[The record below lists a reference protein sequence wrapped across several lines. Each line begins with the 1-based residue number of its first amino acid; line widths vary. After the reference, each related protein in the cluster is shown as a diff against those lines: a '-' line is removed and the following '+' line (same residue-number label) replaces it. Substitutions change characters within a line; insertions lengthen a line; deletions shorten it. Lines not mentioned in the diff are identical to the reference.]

1 MEMGPMN
8 GQTSGTMASSDPM
21 AILKE
26 CRDID
31 IGIDGIERNL
41 DTLRFYQQRSLD
53 DPDASQNTKPNRE
66 LDDLS
71 AQTMNMYR
79 EYGRRIKAI
88 KERKE
93 SGNDR
98 NRAQVG
104 LVDRKLKKAINEYQ
118 QVDRDFRHKL
128 SAQMERQYRIV
139 RPDASEQE
147 VREAVEDT
155 GNNQVFSQAVS
166 QALMLWISMIADT
179 PNSS

>member
-8 GQTSGTMASSDPM
+8 GQTSGAMASSDPM

-31 IGIDGIERNL
+31 VSIDGIERNL
-41 DTLRFYQQRSLD
+41 DTLRFLQQRAID
-53 DPDASQNTKPNRE
+53 DVDASQNTKTNRE
-66 LDDLS
+66 LDNLS
-71 AQTMNMYR
+71 SETMQLYR
-79 EYGRRIKAI
+79 ATAGRIKAI
-88 KERKE
+88 KQRKE
-93 SGNDR
+93 SGSER

-147 VREAVEDT
+147 VREAIEDT
-155 GNNQVFSQAVS
+155 SNNQVFSQAVS
-166 QALMLWISMIADT
+166 DNIDPRISPITDQL
-179 PNSS
+179 